1 MAASHESIDVT
12 TINWA
17 EDAARELKAHV
28 YTTLKLPPDLG
39 KRVQQL
45 YGDAE
50 RAFDDRASRRQLR
63 VPEDDRDDLDARNG
77 FIDDRKRE
85 WLELHTSIPADFG
98 GPVDAPPATRLLE
111 CACAVEHAF
120 RALCQQVLEVLARSS
135 PPLAA
140 LVAEEARSP
149 LPPPGAR
156 ESSRGFAESM
166 LRVYDSSFRQREG
179 EGHYDMGLL
188 TLIPRST
195 SPGLQI
201 NEAFTPEGESRAI
214 LCPPGGKQPMLRGL
228 CVGPRGRIY
237 AADR

>member
-1 MAASHESIDVT
+1 MSIDVT

-166 LRVYDSSFRQREG
+166 LRVYRQSERR
-179 EGHYDMGLL
+179 HAP
-188 TLIPRST
+188 PRSAHEHRARAVVVAGMT
-195 SPGLQI
+195 PASGSARARATTTWASSPSSR
-201 NEAFTPEGESRAI
+201 EAPAPACRSTR
-214 LCPPGGKQPMLRGL
+214 
-228 CVGPRGRIY
+228 
-237 AADR
+237 